1 MNRQN
6 EKNNVKTYLKY
17 LDSSIPHSIANF
29 KLYWNKL
36 IFMYLKHIAHHIKT
50 ISILKWDKLT
60 SNIFNNANA
69 KYIVFRSIWNA
80 LIYVVHAN
88 YSLVQAT
95 KYLYVY
101 WRQIQ
106 HLLIYFVYTGQ
117 TNRPP
122 KNIGKN

>member
-29 KLYWNKL
+29 KLHGNKL

-60 SNIFNNANA
+60 SNIFHSAIHL
-69 KYIVFRSIWNA
+69 KYIDLCNTYKLFISASHKIFVCLLKTNPTPIDILCIHWA
-80 LIYVVHAN
+80 DK
-88 YSLVQAT
+88 QT
-95 KYLYVY
+95 TQKYWKKLMMVT
-101 WRQIQ
+101 
-106 HLLIYFVYTGQ
+106 FE
-117 TNRPP
+117 
-122 KNIGKN
+122 